1 MVTSRVR
8 NSATGMAIHAP
19 VIPIIS
25 GNKISDSDINTSV
38 LQNDIIADIFP
49 FDRAV
54 KNPDDNILSPL
65 NKKLMANSLNPDAAR
80 LKVSASSVKTVIIG
94 VDNNMAAT
102 AITTDEAATNIN
114 EILYIFFSSLWFFAP

>member
-1 MVTSRVR
+1 
-8 NSATGMAIHAP
+8 MAIHAP

-54 KNPDDNILSPL
+54 KNPDDIILSPL
-65 NKKLMANSLNPDAAR
+65 NKKLMAKSLNPDAAR